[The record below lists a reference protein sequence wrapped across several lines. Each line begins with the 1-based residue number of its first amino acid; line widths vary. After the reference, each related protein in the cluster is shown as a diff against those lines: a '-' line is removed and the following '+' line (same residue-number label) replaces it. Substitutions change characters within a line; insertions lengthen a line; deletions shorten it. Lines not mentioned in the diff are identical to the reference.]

1 MTGDLMSRSEVLECE
16 RVVRDVEVRVEKFMA
31 IEIGRAHV

>member
-1 MTGDLMSRSEVLECE
+1 MI
-16 RVVRDVEVRVEKFMA
+16 VRATAKGRFNMRFRKIAAVAAMA